1 MTEELPSAT
10 PTPRGSTILRS
21 ADVLEEL
28 WESRVG
34 AVLRR
39 LGLGSVRITILTLA
53 MLATLIPALATGWIS
68 YRQNRRALEAKIHEQ
83 LTNVSSQAA
92 REVGLKLKERL
103 YELRVFAASYEVTEG
118 VERATGG
125 IRRLPEYLSS
135 VNERF
140 PAYRELLVVAPD
152 QRVVASSAR
161 TPGRLGFAGDW
172 MQQARV
178 GDPVLGEPVRAAAGD
193 SVTMEVAV
201 PIMSLAGRFL
211 GVLAARLDLGE
222 LSTSLHDY
230 QQQSGARLVVVQRD
244 GAVLAANPA
253 GSRVAEAALRDLRAA
268 GDSVVPYDAADGI
281 PVLARI
287 AEVPASDWGVVAEIP
302 AASAFAQISELR
314 TATIVTVLV
323 LLLVV
328 GAFAYGLGLLI
339 VLPLERL
346 SGAAQRVAGGD
357 LDVDVPVTGSGEVS
371 QLGRVF
377 NDMVRRLREGRAE
390 LERLSVTDALTGLA
404 NRRRLTTELERE
416 VHRGE
421 RHGRPFA
428 VLMLDVDRFK
438 AFNDTFGHPAGD
450 AVLKRLARVL
460 QENARDVDTVARY
473 GGEEFTMILAE
484 TDGTTAAGIAERVR
498 GAVEADRFVPE
509 GRDEELNITVS
520 IGIALFPLNGR
531 TPDALVTAADAA
543 LYQSKSAGRNRVTA
557 ASAVTSE
564 PPKPRKR
571 KGS

>member
-1 MTEELPSAT
+1 
-10 PTPRGSTILRS
+10 
-21 ADVLEEL
+21 
-28 WESRVG
+28 
-34 AVLRR
+34 
-39 LGLGSVRITILTLA
+39 
-53 MLATLIPALATGWIS
+53 
-68 YRQNRRALEAKIHEQ
+68 
-83 LTNVSSQAA
+83 
-92 REVGLKLKERL
+92 
-103 YELRVFAASYEVTEG
+103 
-118 VERATGG
+118 
-125 IRRLPEYLSS
+125 
-135 VNERF
+135 
-140 PAYRELLVVAPD
+140 
-152 QRVVASSAR
+152 
-161 TPGRLGFAGDW
+161 
-172 MQQARV
+172 
-178 GDPVLGEPVRAAAGD
+178 
-193 SVTMEVAV
+193 
-201 PIMSLAGRFL
+201 
-211 GVLAARLDLGE
+211 
-222 LSTSLHDY
+222 
-230 QQQSGARLVVVQRD
+230 
-244 GAVLAANPA
+244 VLAANPA

-438 AFNDTFGHPAGD
+438 VFNDTFGHPAGD

-520 IGIALFPLNGR
+520 IGIALCPLNGR

>member
-1 MTEELPSAT
+1 MTEERPAT
-10 PTPRGSTILRS
+10 KPTPRGSTILRS
-21 ADVLEEL
+21 ADRLEEL

-39 LGLGSVRITILTLA
+39 LGLGGVRTTILTLA
-53 MLATLIPALATGWIS
+53 VLATLIPALATGWIS
-68 YRQNRRALEAKIHEQ
+68 YRQNRRALEAKLREQ
-83 LTNVSSQAA
+83 LTNVSGQAA
-92 REVGLKLKERL
+92 REAGLVLKERL
-103 YELRVFAASYEVTEG
+103 YDLKVFAASYEVTEG
-118 VERATGG
+118 VERAGG
-125 IRRLPEYLSS
+125 GTRRLPEYLSS

-161 TPGRLGFAGDW
+161 TPGRLGFTGDW
-172 MQQARV
+172 MRRARD
-178 GDPVLGEPVRAAAGD
+178 GDPVLGDPVRAATGGPL
-193 SVTMEVAV
+193 TMEVAV
-201 PIMSLAGRFL
+201 PIVSAAGRFL

-222 LSTSLHDY
+222 VAASLDEY
-230 QQQSGARLVVVQRD
+230 RKQSGARLIVVQPD
-244 GAVLAANPA
+244 GAVLAADPA
-253 GSRVAEAALRDLRAA
+253 GARVTDAALRELRAA
-268 GDSVVPYDAADGI
+268 GDSVVSYVASDAT
-281 PVLARI
+281 PVLARL
-287 AEVPASDWGVVAEIP
+287 AEVPASDWGAVAEIP
-302 AASAFAQISELR
+302 AAIAFAQINELR
-314 TATIVTVLV
+314 TATVATVLV

-346 SGAAQRVAGGD
+346 SSAAQQVAGGD

-421 RHGRPFA
+421 RHERPFA
-428 VLMLDVDRFK
+428 VVMLDVDHFK

-450 AVLKRLARVL
+450 AVLKRLARIL

-473 GGEEFTMILAE
+473 GGEEFTLILAE
-484 TDGTTAAGIAERVR
+484 TDAATAAAIAERIR
-498 GAVEADRFVPE
+498 GAVEADRFSPDGHDAEV
-509 GRDEELNITVS
+509 NVTMS
-520 IGIALFPLNGR
+520 IGVATFPQNGR
-531 TPDALVTAADAA
+531 TPQALVTAADAA

-557 ASAVTSE
+557 ATVTTTE
-564 PPKPRKR
+564 APKPRKR
-571 KGS
+571 RGS